1 MTEATKIMATSK
13 KLLSYLD
20 RKGVYHIDCT
30 YKLIK
35 NGFPVFGVTDLH
47 GRFHPLSFISFVA
60 YSSTNG
66 TELNINLGQACTF
79 GCDCSQYL
87 KFCICPH
94 LIACARFYGPRAL
107 DSMWYD
113 AYYDEDGDFVTKTKR
128 GRTANAKNYMNFK
141 ITFIW

>member
-30 YKLIK
+30 
-35 NGFPVFGVTDLH
+35 
-47 GRFHPLSFISFVA
+47 GRFHPLAFISFVA

-128 GRTANAKNYMNFK
+128 GRTANAKKAF
-141 ITFIW
+141 FRQ